1 MSAMKAI
8 LNIRNL
14 ILGVLASLVFGV
26 AAIAPAPVLADNHY
40 IKPGKSLSGNYLAGR
55 HAQARRDLS
64 AAADFLGAALK
75 QSPDVPNLLRRT
87 FILMAAEGRI
97 NEAAILARRLIE
109 AKAKAPVADLTL
121 ALVDINKGHFAAA
134 EARLKGMPA
143 DGLSGF
149 VSPVL
154 RAWSLIGM
162 KKNRQALKLLATTA
176 PKTTDDKKP
185 ENKEKNKDKAT
196 QVLHALH
203 AALMN
208 ELLGRNAE
216 AEKLYLSVNDNPDNR
231 SLRVVQLLG
240 ALYERTGRPEKAQAL
255 YDGYLKARP
264 GSQFLDE
271 ALKRLKSGKRGSLKT
286 YSVRDGAAEVLFGIA
301 GSLRQRNLQETA
313 MVLGRLALYLKP
325 HFPAMQILLGDTME
339 NANRLEP
346 ALSIYSSIER
356 KSSFSWPARLRVASV
371 LNRLERTEDA
381 VTHLNRMA
389 GDRKTDPAPLISLG
403 DILRGHER
411 FEEAAKA
418 YDKALARIKNPEPR
432 HWTLFYARGI
442 AFERSKQWPRAE
454 ADFLSAL
461 KFKPEQ
467 PYVLNYLGYSW
478 IDKGLYLERA
488 QGMIAKAAE
497 LRPNDGYIV
506 DSLGWVHYR
515 LGRYDDAARELE
527 RAVELRPEDPIIN
540 DHLGDAYWRVGRKR
554 EAAFQW
560 NRSLTLNP
568 EKDLISV
575 INRKLKIGLGDDN
588 ETAKKP
594 GDDG

>member
-1 MSAMKAI
+1 M
-8 LNIRNL
+8 
-14 ILGVLASLVFGV
+14 
-26 AAIAPAPVLADNHY
+26 AIAVLVPAPLLADKHH
-40 IKPGKSLSGNYLAGR
+40 IKPGNSLSGNYLAGR

-75 QSPDVPNLLRRT
+75 QSPDVPDLLRRT
-87 FILMAAEGRI
+87 FILLAAEGRI
-97 NEAAILARRLIE
+97 NEAAILARRLVD
-109 AKAKAPVADLTL
+109 ADVKAPVADLTL
-121 ALVDINKGHFAAA
+121 ALVDINKGRYAAA
-134 EARLKGMPA
+134 EARLKDMPA

-149 VSPVL
+149 VAPVL
-154 RAWSLIGM
+154 RAWSLMGM
-162 KKNRQALKLLATTA
+162 KKSRQALKLLASGA
-176 PKTTDDKKP
+176 PGKAAGGAKEGSKGKTR
-185 ENKEKNKDKAT
+185 DKAT
-196 QVLHALH
+196 KILHALH

-216 AEKLYLSVNDNPDNR
+216 AEKLYLSVNENPANL

-240 ALYERTGRPEKAQAL
+240 ALYERTGKTEKAQAL
-255 YDGYLKARP
+255 YDGFLKAQP
-264 GSQFLDE
+264 GTQFLDE

-325 HFPAMQILLGDTME
+325 RFPAMQILLGDTME
-339 NANRLEP
+339 TANRLEP
-346 ALSIYSSIER
+346 ALDIYSSIDR
-356 KSSFSWPARLRVASV
+356 QSSFSWPARLRIASV
-371 LNRLERTEDA
+371 LDRLERTEDA
-381 VTHLNRMA
+381 ISHLNKMA
-389 GDRKTDPAPLISLG
+389 DDRKANPAPLISLG

-418 YDKALARIKNPEPR
+418 YDQALARIKNPEPR
-432 HWTLFYARGI
+432 HWNLLYARGI
-442 AFERSKQWPRAE
+442 ALERSKQWPRAE

-478 IDKGLYLERA
+478 IDKGLYLDRA
-488 QGMIAKAAE
+488 QGMIDKAAK
-497 LRPNDGYIV
+497 LRPNDGYII

-515 LGRYDDAARELE
+515 LGRFDEATRELE

-554 EAAFQW
+554 EAAFKW
-560 NRSLTLNP
+560 NRSLTLDP
-568 EKDLISV
+568 EKDLISE
-575 INRKLKIGLGDDN
+575 INRKLKTGLGDDN

-594 GDDG
+594 GDEG

>member
-1 MSAMKAI
+1 
-8 LNIRNL
+8 
-14 ILGVLASLVFGV
+14 
-26 AAIAPAPVLADNHY
+26 
-40 IKPGKSLSGNYLAGR
+40 
-55 HAQARRDLS
+55 
-64 AAADFLGAALK
+64 
-75 QSPDVPNLLRRT
+75 
-87 FILMAAEGRI
+87 
-97 NEAAILARRLIE
+97 
-109 AKAKAPVADLTL
+109 
-121 ALVDINKGHFAAA
+121 
-134 EARLKGMPA
+134 
-143 DGLSGF
+143 
-149 VSPVL
+149 
-154 RAWSLIGM
+154 
-162 KKNRQALKLLATTA
+162 
-176 PKTTDDKKP
+176 
-185 ENKEKNKDKAT
+185 
-196 QVLHALH
+196 
-203 AALMN
+203 
-208 ELLGRNAE
+208 
-216 AEKLYLSVNDNPDNR
+216 
-231 SLRVVQLLG
+231 
-240 ALYERTGRPEKAQAL
+240 
-255 YDGYLKARP
+255 
-264 GSQFLDE
+264 
-271 ALKRLKSGKRGSLKT
+271 
-286 YSVRDGAAEVLFGIA
+286 
-301 GSLRQRNLQETA
+301 
-313 MVLGRLALYLKP
+313 
-325 HFPAMQILLGDTME
+325 
-339 NANRLEP
+339 
-346 ALSIYSSIER
+346 
-356 KSSFSWPARLRVASV
+356 
-371 LNRLERTEDA
+371 
-381 VTHLNRMA
+381 MA
-389 GDRKTDPAPLISLG
+389 GDRKTEPAPLISLG